1 MDTNEIVPGLPFT
14 QDAPET
20 IIDALKQCGTLKEL
34 SAGESLAKQFEI
46 GQEIYFLLD
55 GEIAITIPLREQQ
68 KSYHVGL
75 ISEQYSP
82 IGWSAFRHPS
92 RYATSFHATKA
103 TTLISWPILEL
114 VKLIESDLEFGNAF
128 LRFVYTE
135 SLPVL
140 TNIQN
145 QTRPFFANESLAF
158 EETRPLRD
166 PESQQHTLKE
176 ATTLLSNSAFFEG
189 FTQAE
194 LHSFAKKSSI
204 ILAHQGDII
213 SQQDEY
219 ADGIYLLAKGKA
231 IISYQTDRGE
241 IITTRSISRTGTVL
255 AWCTSDLNL
264 KNRTSI
270 VSSRDSSIL
279 FISKQDLISILNDS
293 PKTSVKYW
301 LRLIWLIGTHLL
313 AARMRYLSQIAND
326 EVLAV
331 NNVIEQNSAVLPVS
345 SALYKVGKLL
355 SSVVTTDEAFGILY
369 ECLHFGQKIERT
381 ISGMCLDI
389 LKDQQR
395 ENAFYRQLMSIYD
408 HIHELPLEMHAHD
421 VRRKASEL
429 FKLAFQQTP
438 YVIKGLENLPRSPNT
453 IFIYNHLM
461 GAESTQLPNGF
472 RFSLDAQFINTMV
485 IDKQYGKTGE
495 RVVRRSK
502 DHEYWRDDF
511 YERFGNI
518 FVTSWDDLK
527 KGTQSHNDFIE
538 LGKETLR
545 NGTPLLISPE
555 GKSFPTTESPGEL
568 LPYVFELADALKG
581 EEEPWIVPIA
591 VANFDRRVDH
601 NIYTVVIKPA
611 FRISE
616 VVDVEDSNSLNT
628 FLAEYKQTY
637 RGYVEEAE
645 SLSQE
650 IKAQPVLSYQQG
662 YRSNVRRVNQID
674 VEFESDVRELEFRVN
689 NRGHGNN
696 AVAFYGSSTMRLWDN
711 FSGAFQPH
719 DAINL
724 GFGGASIKACVY
736 YFERI
741 VIPHSPRSIVLYVG
755 DNDIG
760 NNKSTNKV
768 VSHYVALLEKIDQYL
783 PGIPVTILSIKSS
796 PTREKLR
803 ANIEKT
809 NKQLEMLAKSR
820 PNTRYL
826 DLFSKLLDKNGD
838 IDESYFEN
846 DRLHLNAKA
855 YKVWTKELLTLQNFI
870 FESRN

>member
-1 MDTNEIVPGLPFT
+1 MDTNEIVATLPFIK
-14 QDAPET
+14 DAPKEV
-20 IIDALKQCGTLKEL
+20 IDALRQCGNIKEL
-34 SAGESLAKQFEI
+34 TAGESLAKQFEI
-46 GQEIYFLLD
+46 GQDIYFLLE
-55 GEIAITIPLREQQ
+55 GEIAITIPLREQK

-75 ISEQYSP
+75 INDLHAP

-103 TTLISWPILEL
+103 TTLVSWPIPEI
-114 VKLIESDLEFGNAF
+114 VKLIDSHHEFGNHF

-158 EETRPLRD
+158 EETRPLRE
-166 PESQQHTLKE
+166 PESQKHTLKE
-176 ATTLLSNSAFFEG
+176 ATELLSNSAFFES
-189 FTQAE
+189 FTKAE
-194 LHSFAKKSSI
+194 INSFAQKSNI

-213 SQQDEY
+213 SQQDEF

-231 IISYQTDRGE
+231 VINYQTDRGE

-279 FISKQDLISILNDS
+279 YISKQDLISILDDS
-293 PKTSVKYW
+293 PKTGIKYW
-301 LRLIWLIGTHLL
+301 LRLIWLVGTHLL

-345 SALYKVGKLL
+345 SPLYKVGKLL
-355 SSVVTTDEAFGILY
+355 NSVVTTDEAFGIFY
-369 ECLHFGQKIERT
+369 DCLHFGTKVERT

-408 HIHELPLEMHAHD
+408 RIHELPQDMQAHD
-421 VRRKASEL
+421 VRRTASGL
-429 FKLAFQQTP
+429 FQLAFQQTP
-438 YVIKGLENLPRSPNT
+438 YVIKGLENLPRSPNS
-453 IFIYNHLM
+453 IFIYNHLK

-485 IDKQYGKTGE
+485 IDKQFGKTGE

-511 YERFGNI
+511 YERFGSI
-518 FVTSWDDLK
+518 FVESWDGLK
-527 KGTQSHNDFIE
+527 AGTESHTKFIE
-538 LGKETLR
+538 QGQKSLR
-545 NGTPLLISPE
+545 EGTPLLISPE
-555 GKSFPTTESPGEL
+555 GKSFPTSESPGEL
-568 LPYVFELADALKG
+568 LPYVFELASSLNA

-601 NIYTVVIKPA
+601 NIYTIVIKPA
-611 FRISE
+611 FRISD
-616 VVDVEDSNSLNT
+616 VVDVNDPAALKT
-628 FLAEYKQTY
+628 FLAEYRNTY
-637 RGYVEEAE
+637 RSYVEEADA
-645 SLSQE
+645 LAQE
-650 IKAQPVLSYQQG
+650 IKMNPVLSYQQG
-662 YRSNVRRVNQID
+662 FRSNVRRVNQID

-689 NRGHGNN
+689 NKGHHNN
-696 AVAFYGSSTMRLWDN
+696 PIAFYGSSTMKLWDN
-711 FSGAFQPH
+711 FKEAFWPH

-724 GFGGASIKACVY
+724 GFGGASIRACVY

-741 VIPHSPRSIVLYVG
+741 VIPHAPRSIVLYVG

-768 VSHYVALLEKIDQYL
+768 VSHYVELLEKIDHYL
-783 PGIPVTILSIKSS
+783 PGTPVTIISIKPS

-803 ANIEKT
+803 KNIEKT

-826 DLFSKLLDKNGD
+826 DLFSKLLDKNGN

-855 YKVWTKELLTLQNFI
+855 YKVWTNELLKLQNFI
-870 FESRN
+870 FESRK